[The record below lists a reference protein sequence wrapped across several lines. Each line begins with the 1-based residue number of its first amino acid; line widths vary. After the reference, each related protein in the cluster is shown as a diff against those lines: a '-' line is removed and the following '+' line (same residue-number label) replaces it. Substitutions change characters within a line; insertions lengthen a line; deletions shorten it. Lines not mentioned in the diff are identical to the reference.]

1 MFYSQPNR
9 TDPWNLKESSS
20 LNLSNKKGFVF
31 QKRALKRVYQEYWND
46 IYIIFLSIRNP
57 VKSHLPTSI
66 SRVDYFPKS
75 LIKVFE
81 IFFSALTDCYNFR
94 HNADGPKQ
102 LRITSNTVLSLC
114 ILCCSHCHSQ
124 IKTPKQKKLHSPWRK
139 AINTLSVSVMQPRLD
154 KIKSC

>member
-1 MFYSQPNR
+1 MCNDVLFPTLQNR
-9 TDPWNLKESSS
+9 SLKPERGFCFLEKGPKKNISGIQELHIYHISFHKKSCPEPSAYLYFES
-20 LNLSNKKGFVF
+20 N
-31 QKRALKRVYQEYWND
+31 
-46 IYIIFLSIRNP
+46 
-57 VKSHLPTSI
+57 
-66 SRVDYFPKS
+66 YFPKS
-75 LIKVFE
+75 LVKVFE

-114 ILCCSHCHSQ
+114 ILCCSHRHSQ